1 MRKNGIDKEM
11 KQIEGGVCA
20 PKGFSANGIH
30 CGIRKN
36 KKKKDLALI
45 VCDRRAATACV
56 YTKNLVKGAP
66 ILVTQK
72 HVADGYSRAVIVNS
86 GNANTCNADGIEIAE
101 GMCAL
106 VEKHCGIPAGDVVV
120 ASTGVIGQKLSLEPI
135 AAGMENLVGG
145 LGNAS
150 ENNVFAAE
158 AIMTTDTVSKQLAYE
173 FRLGD
178 VTCKIGAICKGVGML
193 CPNMATMLC
202 VVLTD
207 AMLDQKLWQ
216 EMFSRSV
223 NLTFNRVSVDGD
235 TSTNDTILGLA
246 NGASGVTLTADDA
259 AVLEKELTDILKV
272 TAHMLVKDGEGA
284 TKVLRITV
292 TGADSDRDAEQVAR
306 TVGNSQLVKTAMY
319 GMDANWGRIIAAVGR
334 AGVPMKP
341 EDVSVSLCGVELFR
355 NGQPLGGDFDA
366 ALEAPLKER
375 LIPVDISVGV
385 GPGTFTLET
394 ADLSVGY
401 VKLNSDYRS

>member
-1 MRKNGIDKEM
+1 M
-11 KQIEGGVCA
+11 
-20 PKGFSANGIH
+20 F
-30 CGIRKN
+30 
-36 KKKKDLALI
+36 
-45 VCDRRAATACV
+45 RRAA
-56 YTKNLVKGAP
+56 
-66 ILVTQK
+66 
-72 HVADGYSRAVIVNS
+72 
-86 GNANTCNADGIEIAE
+86 
-101 GMCAL
+101 
-106 VEKHCGIPAGDVVV
+106 
-120 ASTGVIGQKLSLEPI
+120 
-135 AAGMENLVGG
+135 
-145 LGNAS
+145 
-150 ENNVFAAE
+150 
-158 AIMTTDTVSKQLAYE
+158 
-173 FRLGD
+173 
-178 VTCKIGAICKGVGML
+178 
-193 CPNMATMLC
+193 
-202 VVLTD
+202 D
-207 AMLDQKLWQ
+207 A
-216 EMFSRSV
+216 
-223 NLTFNRVSVDGD
+223 TFNRVSVDGD